1 MISCRCC
8 WLQLKAPI
16 SNCGSGIIWSG
27 CPFSLKNDGR
37 FARVKSTHGQLP
49 VPKPTI
55 ATSGG
60 VPQLASL
67 PYIFIHIRSI
77 LCVTS
82 TTITHK
88 WYKIAGRRA
97 ASQAKCAIMYTTH
110 HTKYNMTTE
119 SRSGRAA
126 RWRAVKWNK
135 TLRRRVFQLPFIKKS
150 KKKESSDVQN
160 RDRTRCWF
168 QLSACWWWYNKFACY
183 LHLLWIRTYSHF
195 RRIFAWVEPTHP
207 HHLFIGTREREN
219 QRTRART
226 VEKFSCIQKQCAAS
240 LCAVFQIYP
249 NIWDVNWT
257 TRIVMERS
265 TRHIKADDC

>member
-1 MISCRCC
+1 MHTFAQSKMSFFFNASEVWINVAPSIPRTFSHPELRGISDSALECWWSMLKVMMISCRCC
-8 WLQLKAPI
+8 WLQLEAPI

-27 CPFSLKNDGR
+27 CPFSLKNYGR

-49 VPKPTI
+49 VPMPTI

-110 HTKYNMTTE
+110 HTIWQRRAEEGEQPAGELWSETKHSVVVCFNF
-119 SRSGRAA
+119 RS
-126 RWRAVKWNK
+126 
-135 TLRRRVFQLPFIKKS
+135 
-150 KKKESSDVQN
+150 
-160 RDRTRCWF
+160 
-168 QLSACWWWYNKFACY
+168 
-183 LHLLWIRTYSHF
+183 
-195 RRIFAWVEPTHP
+195 
-207 HHLFIGTREREN
+207 
-219 QRTRART
+219 
-226 VEKFSCIQKQCAAS
+226 
-240 LCAVFQIYP
+240 
-249 NIWDVNWT
+249 
-257 TRIVMERS
+257 
-265 TRHIKADDC
+265 